1 MTATEAWSYVR
12 AKWDEFTG
20 LYPRLL
26 DLQHRA
32 AVAAAEARQ
41 AGRVEEADEARASL
55 ERLAELVE
63 LHDDAV
69 SRFEI
74 LAAAVGLGAFPIAY
88 AAAAL
93 ALAGIVALVFARFG
107 AEARIVGLLEQGRL
121 TPGEAERI
129 LAETE
134 GGTGLFSGL
143 RDAVTWIAV
152 GLAAWWFVQAKGR
165 GE

>member
-1 MTATEAWSYVR
+1 MTATEAWAYVR
-12 AKWDEFTG
+12 GKWDEFTG

-32 AVAAAEARQ
+32 AVAAAEARA
-41 AGRVEEADEARASL
+41 AGRDAEADEARASL
-55 ERLAELVE
+55 DRLAALVE

-74 LAAAVGLGAFPIAY
+74 LATAVGLGAFPIAY
-88 AAAAL
+88 AAAAI

-107 AEARIVGLLEQGRL
+107 AESRIVGLLEAGRL

-134 GGTGLFSGL
+134 GGAGLFGGL
-143 RDAVTWIAV
+143 RESLQWIAL
-152 GLAAWWFVQAKGR
+152 GLAAWWFISARGR
-165 GE
+165 GQ